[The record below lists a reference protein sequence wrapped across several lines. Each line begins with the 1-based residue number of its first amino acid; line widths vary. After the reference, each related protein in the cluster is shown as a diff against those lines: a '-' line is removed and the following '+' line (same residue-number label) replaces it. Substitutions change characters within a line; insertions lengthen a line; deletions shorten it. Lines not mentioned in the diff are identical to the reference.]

1 MKGLELIT
9 IFAVQKNINAMK
21 QVVSLLCAVVFS
33 FTLMAQEAE
42 SAKPGV
48 VYGSFSDKGKTPISV
63 NELEKNIS
71 EAKYEGKV
79 QGKVVEVCKAMGCWA
94 KLERADGSTIMIK
107 VPDHEFA
114 MPLDIVGKIVVVE
127 GIAEVKTTSVSMLK
141 HYAEDGGK
149 SKEEVDKI
157 KEPKKEV
164 LMTVKGVKVVE

>member
-1 MKGLELIT
+1 
-9 IFAVQKNINAMK
+9 MK
-21 QVVSLLCAVVFS
+21 QVVSLLFAVAFS
-33 FTLMAQEAE
+33 IALMAQDAV

-48 VYGSFSDKGKTPISV
+48 VYGSFSEKGIKPISV
-63 NELEKNIS
+63 NELEKTIG

-94 KLERADGSTIMIK
+94 KLERADGSTVMIK
-107 VPDHEFA
+107 VKDHEFA
-114 MPLDIVGKIVVVE
+114 MPLDLIGKIVVAE
-127 GIAEVKTTSVSMLK
+127 GSAEVKVTSVSMLK

>member
-1 MKGLELIT
+1 
-9 IFAVQKNINAMK
+9 MK
-21 QVVSLLCAVVFS
+21 QVGSLLCAIIFS
-33 FTLMAQEAE
+33 VTLMAQEAE

-48 VYGSFSDKGKTPISV
+48 IYGSITENGKKPV
-63 NELEKNIS
+63 NVNDLEKNIG

-94 KLERADGSTIMIK
+94 KLERADGSTVMIK
-107 VPDHEFA
+107 VADHEFA
-114 MPLDIVGKIVVVE
+114 MPLDIVGKVVVAE
-127 GIAEVKTTSVSMLK
+127 GSAEVKTTSVSMLK

-164 LMTVKGVKVVE
+164 LMTVKGVKVIE